1 MMKKYE
7 FLKMGAPLTGM
18 DKYRYSQGAENIKL
32 KDVAGEKL
40 TVKNYSTMLQK
51 EIDEET
57 GEVREEKVLL
67 AIEDMD
73 GRVYVTNSGT
83 AREAFTNIV
92 DFLSDDGITT
102 GYDIK
107 VVTGKSKNDR
117 EFVTVTL

>member
-1 MMKKYE
+1 MKNYE

-51 EIDEET
+51 EINEET
-57 GEVREEKVLL
+57 GEVGEEKLLL

-102 GYDIK
+102 GFDIK

>member
-1 MMKKYE
+1 MKKYE
-7 FLKMGAPLTGM
+7 FLKTGAPLTGM

-32 KDVAGEKL
+32 KDVTGEKL
-40 TVKNYSTMLQK
+40 TVKNYSTMIQK
-51 EIDEET
+51 EINEET
-57 GEVREEKVLL
+57 GEVGEEKLLL

-73 GRVYVTNSGT
+73 GRVYVTNSRT

-102 GYDIK
+102 GFDIK

-117 EFVTVTL
+117 EFVTITL

>member
-1 MMKKYE
+1 MKKYE

-51 EIDEET
+51 EINEET
-57 GEVREEKVLL
+57 GEVGEEKLLL

-102 GYDIK
+102 GFDIK

>member
-1 MMKKYE
+1 MNKYE

-51 EIDEET
+51 EINEET
-57 GEVREEKVLL
+57 GEVGEEKLLL

-102 GYDIK
+102 GFDIK

>member
-1 MMKKYE
+1 MRNYD
-7 FLKMGAPLTGM
+7 FLKSGAALSGL

-32 KDVAGEKL
+32 KDIAGEKI
-40 TVKNYSTMLQK
+40 TVKNYATMLQK
-51 EIDEET
+51 EINEET
-57 GEVREEKVLL
+57 GEVGEEKKLL

-102 GYDIK
+102 GFDIK

>member
-1 MMKKYE
+1 MRNYD
-7 FLKMGAPLTGM
+7 FLKSGVALSGL

-32 KDVAGEKL
+32 KDIAGEKI
-40 TVKNYSTMLQK
+40 TVKNYATMLQK
-51 EIDEET
+51 EINEET
-57 GEVREEKVLL
+57 GEVGEEKLLL

-102 GYDIK
+102 GFDIK

>member
-1 MMKKYE
+1 MRNYE
-7 FLKMGAPLTGM
+7 FLKSGVALSGL

-32 KDVAGEKL
+32 KDIAGEKI
-40 TVKNYSTMLQK
+40 TVKNYATMLQK
-51 EIDEET
+51 EINEET
-57 GEVREEKVLL
+57 GEVGEEKILL

-102 GYDIK
+102 GFDIK

>member
-1 MMKKYE
+1 MKKYE
-7 FLKMGAPLTGM
+7 FLKMGEPLTGM

-51 EIDEET
+51 EINEET
-57 GEVREEKVLL
+57 GEVGEEKLLL

-102 GYDIK
+102 GFDIK

>member
-1 MMKKYE
+1 MRNYE
-7 FLKMGAPLTGM
+7 FLKSGVALSGL

-32 KDVAGEKL
+32 KDIAGEKI
-40 TVKNYSTMLQK
+40 TVKNYATMLQK
-51 EIDEET
+51 EINEET
-57 GEVREEKVLL
+57 GEVGEKLLL

-102 GYDIK
+102 GFDIK

>member
-1 MMKKYE
+1 MRNYE
-7 FLKMGAPLTGM
+7 FLKSGAPLTGL
-18 DKYRYSQGAENIKL
+18 DKYRYTQGAENIKL

-51 EIDEET
+51 EINEET
-57 GEVREEKVLL
+57 GEVGEEKLLL

-102 GYDIK
+102 GFDIK

>member
-1 MMKKYE
+1 MKKYE

-51 EIDEET
+51 DINEET
-57 GEVREEKVLL
+57 GEVGEEKLLL

-102 GYDIK
+102 GFDIK

>member
-1 MMKKYE
+1 MKKYE

-51 EIDEET
+51 EINEET
-57 GEVREEKVLL
+57 GEVGEEKLLL

-92 DFLSDDGITT
+92 EFLSDDNVTT
-102 GYDIK
+102 GFEIK
-107 VVTGKSKNDR
+107 VVTGKTKNDR

>member
-1 MMKKYE
+1 MRNYE
-7 FLKMGAPLTGM
+7 FLKSGVALSGL

-32 KDVAGEKL
+32 KDIAGEKI
-40 TVKNYSTMLQK
+40 TVKNYATMLQK
-51 EIDEET
+51 EINEET
-57 GEVREEKVLL
+57 GEVGEEKLLL

-102 GYDIK
+102 GFDIK

>member
-1 MMKKYE
+1 MRNYE
-7 FLKMGAPLTGM
+7 FLKLGAPLTGL

-32 KDVAGEKL
+32 KDVAGEKI
-40 TVKNYSTMLQK
+40 TVKNYAIMLQK
-51 EIDEET
+51 SINEES
-57 GEVREEKVLL
+57 GEVEDEKLLL

-73 GRVYVTNSGT
+73 CHIYVTNSAT

-92 DFLSDDGITT
+92 DFLADDNVTT
-102 GYDIK
+102 GFEIR

>member
-1 MMKKYE
+1 MKKYE

-32 KDVAGEKL
+32 KDVAGEKI
-40 TVKNYSTMLQK
+40 TVKNYATMLQK
-51 EIDEET
+51 SINEES
-57 GEVREEKVLL
+57 GEVADEKILL
-67 AIEDMD
+67 AIEDAD
-73 GRVYVTNSGT
+73 GKVYVTNSAT

-92 DFLSDDGITT
+92 EFLSDDNVTT
-102 GYDIK
+102 GFEIK